1 MIINEIAF
9 STYPVTDMA
18 RARTFYE
25 GVLGLKA
32 TMDHDM
38 GESGHWVEYDI
49 GPGTLGLG
57 RYPGWEPAVQGCTV
71 GLEVD
76 DFEAAV
82 AQLQA
87 ANVTF
92 KMGPFETPVCHMAIV
107 LDPEGNSVTIHK
119 RKPGHH

>member
-1 MIINEIAF
+1 MKVTEIAF

-18 RARTFYE
+18 RARAFYE
-25 GVLGLKA
+25 GVLGLKT
-32 TMDHDM
+32 TMDMDM

-57 RYPGWEPAVQGCTV
+57 RYDGWKPTNDGCTV

-76 DFEAAV
+76 DFGAAI
-82 AQLQA
+82 AKLKA
-87 ANVTF
+87 ANTAF
-92 KMGPFETPVCHMAIV
+92 KMEPFETPVCHMAIA
-107 LDPEGNSVTIHK
+107 LDPEGNAICIHK